1 MAQVK
6 PKTKETTKCKKKP
19 LIVRTILFYVI
30 TINWIL
36 GGIAMIL
43 NMSAMSDIRLLFIT
57 FFFGLYGHLMY
68 ILD

>member
-1 MAQVK
+1 MAQ
-6 PKTKETTKCKKKP
+6 TKKKEIIKCKKKP

-43 NMSAMSDIRLLFIT
+43 NMSAMSDIRLFFIT

-68 ILD
+68 IFD